1 MPDLPSGT
9 VTFLFTDLEG
19 STRQWEEH
27 PDAMRRAV
35 ARHDQLLRQS
45 VEGHGGGV
53 FKTGGDAFCVAFQRA
68 PAALAAALEAQLAL
82 TGEGW
87 GEAGPLR
94 ARMALHTGTAEE
106 REGDYFGAALNRAAR
121 LLAIGHGG
129 QALLS
134 VSTAELARDSL
145 PEHAALRDL
154 GQHRLK
160 DLQRPER
167 VFQLVHPGLAQDFPP
182 LRSLESLPNNL
193 PLQPTSFIGREKQI
207 AELRRLLAGT
217 RLLTLSGAAGS
228 GKTRLALQLAAEIL
242 EEYPEGV
249 WVVELAALTDPAL
262 VPQSVAAA
270 LGLRE
275 TPGRPLTETLSE
287 ALKPR
292 KLLLVLDNCEHV
304 VEACAQLAAALM
316 RACPGVTLLVT
327 SREALGAAGELVWPV
342 PSLSTPH
349 PGKLA
354 ATATDRTSEL
364 SQYEAVRLFI
374 DRALLSQPAFSV
386 TNQNAPAVAQICH
399 RLDGIPLAIELA
411 AGRVKVLSV
420 EEIAARLDDRFRL
433 LTGGSRTVMPRHQT
447 LRAAIDWSY
456 ELLLQVER
464 ALLRRLSVF
473 AGGWTLKAAEVVCA
487 GEGIEPWEV
496 LELQAHLI
504 DKSLVLTEAG
514 TGGETRYRL
523 LGTIRQYAGDRL
535 MEAGEAGGLRQRH
548 LDWFLALAEQAGPK
562 LRGSDQLLWLDRL
575 EEEHDNLRAALEWS
589 QATEGGSEAGLRIAG
604 ALYRFWFVR
613 GYLTEGRQ
621 WLEGVLSASTEAAG
635 LPRAKAL
642 HAAGYLAWG
651 EGDLKRASGLLEEGL
666 TLYRQ
671 LGDKRGLAR
680 TLNTLGVVTTY
691 DEWERKMAFYEEGLS
706 LAREIEARDLVA
718 TLLNNLGE
726 IARIRGDSQ
735 RARQLYE
742 EALQLNVG
750 DQARQVPLINLGF
763 VSFAQGDYDA
773 ARGFFAETLA
783 IARRF
788 GDKGGIAYGL
798 EGLGGVYGLQGQ
810 AERAARLL
818 GAAEALRKAI
828 SLPLQEGD
836 RPDYDR
842 FVAAARDGLGE
853 TAFSVAFAEGR
864 AMALERAIEYALTD
878 EPLDR
883 PAARK
888 RRKKG
893 SG

>member
-1 MPDLPSGT
+1 MPELPTGT
-9 VTFLFTDLEG
+9 ITFFFTDLEG
-19 STRQWEEH
+19 STRQWEEQ
-27 PDAMRRAV
+27 PDAMRSAL
-35 ARHDQLLRQS
+35 ARHDQLLRQAIAS
-45 VEGHGGGV
+45 HGGSV
-53 FKTGGDAFCVAFQRA
+53 FKTSGDAFSVAFQRA
-68 PAALAAALEAQLAL
+68 PEALAAALEAQLAL
-82 TGEGW
+82 AAEEW
-87 GEAGPLR
+87 GEPGPLR

-106 REGDYFGAALNRAAR
+106 RDGDYFGPVLNRAAR

-129 QALLS
+129 QTLLS
-134 VSTAELARDSL
+134 QTVYDLVRDSL
-145 PEHAALRDL
+145 PDGAALRDL

-160 DLQRPER
+160 DLQRPEQ
-167 VFQLVHPGLAQDFPP
+167 VYQLLHPELSGDFAP

-193 PLQPTSFIGREKQI
+193 PLQPTSFIGREREI
-207 AELRRLLAGT
+207 AELRRLLRGT
-217 RLLTLSGAAGS
+217 RLLTLTGAAGS

-270 LGLRE
+270 MGLRE

-354 ATATDRTSEL
+354 APATDRISEL

-456 ELLLQVER
+456 DLLLQVER

-473 AGGWTLKAAEVVCA
+473 AGDWTLKAAEAVCA

-548 LDWFLALAEQAGPK
+548 LDWFLALAEQAGPE

-589 QATEGGSEAGLRIAG
+589 LGTEGGSEAGLRIAG

-621 WLEGVLSASTEAAG
+621 WLEEALTRSSGAASSA
-635 LPRAKAL
+635 RAKAL

-671 LGDKRGLAR
+671 LRDKRGLAR
-680 TLNTLGVVTTY
+680 TLNTLGVVATY
-691 DEWERKMAFYEEGLS
+691 DEWERKMALYEEGLS

-726 IARIRGDSQ
+726 IARIRGDSR

-742 EALQLNVG
+742 EALQLGVG
-750 DQARQVPLINLGF
+750 DQHRQVPLINLGF
-763 VSFAQGDYDA
+763 VSCSQGDYAA

-783 IARRF
+783 IARRL

-810 AERAARLL
+810 AERTARLL
-818 GAAEALRKAI
+818 GAAETLRKAI

-842 FVAAARDGLGE
+842 FLAAARDALGE
-853 TAFSVAFAEGR
+853 SAFEAEWKTGG
-864 AMALERAIEYALTD
+864 AMSLEQAIDLALEERT
-878 EPLDR
+878 PVV
-883 PAARK
+883 AAKR
-888 RRKKG
+888 RRKKNA
-893 SG
+893 